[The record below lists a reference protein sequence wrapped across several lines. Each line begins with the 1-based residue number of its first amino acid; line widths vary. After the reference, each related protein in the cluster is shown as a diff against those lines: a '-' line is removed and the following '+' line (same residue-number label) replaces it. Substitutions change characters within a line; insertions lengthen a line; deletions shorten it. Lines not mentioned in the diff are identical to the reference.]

1 MNGGDEPEPSVTV
14 SGTGDARAR
23 DGETAVTGYRGPAPG
38 TGGDAPGSVYVSGTG
53 DAIATGGGTA
63 ISGYYINH
71 MQVEALTV
79 RPWGPETDGRRLD
92 TSPDLSRYPAQA
104 GPVPGAVAEA
114 AASLAREVRRRWQR
128 EENHRR
134 VHDPFP
140 LPVRYQPAPPHLM
153 DRPENIQRLLP
164 GAAPRDLDLNGDLR
178 GIADIYRKVAS
189 RRLVILGRAGSGKS
203 VLAVKLVL
211 DLLTAPE
218 SMVRV
223 PVIFSIG
230 SWDPTATTVRDLL
243 VDRLLRDHPHLARR
257 SGDGATLA
265 AALVDAELILPV
277 LDGFDEL
284 AEALRSP
291 ALDALNTTSLPL
303 VLTSRRE
310 EYARAIREGHTPL
323 VWAACTELDDLTVED
338 LAAYLPRTDRLA
350 ASGVRG
356 DVRVWDAFLE
366 RLGAGDTPVGIR
378 IGRVLGTPLMVS
390 LARTM
395 YEKPGKSPLELFDT
409 ARFPTERH
417 IEEHLLAGFVPT
429 LYRHRVHERTD
440 TDRGRRH
447 RNRHRNRD
455 PDRARRWLGYLASSL
470 AHDGDD
476 GDDGHDRQDLAWWR
490 LGESVRLPT
499 RIAHTALASA
509 LCMAAATWLTGL
521 CGYAFAFPA
530 PFTPAAVLLQG
541 TLAGLL
547 SGISFGLAHCV
558 LALSG
563 RSAAPPSRVQ
573 LELSGAERRAG
584 PGRARGILT
593 RVRAALVAGWVLGI
607 GYSWAD
613 ILVRVPLGVFPES
626 GLLRIVTGNML
637 LFGLVFSLTAGLA
650 FGLVA
655 ALEAPM
661 DITAAATPVQL
672 LSANRT
678 AALRQLLVLIPAVT
692 VGCGLVGH
700 LAVQLL
706 PRILPVN
713 MIWTRELTVYLGAI
727 GGLGGST
734 AYILAFTAW
743 GQWLTLARVW
753 LPLTRR
759 LPWDTVAFLKDAYHL
774 GVLRHTGAV
783 YQFRHYQLQ
792 RHLTHTYRNPEHST
806 ADLPLRGDQ
815 DLGLR
820 HR

>member
-1 MNGGDEPEPSVTV
+1 M
-14 SGTGDARAR
+14 
-23 DGETAVTGYRGPAPG
+23 
-38 TGGDAPGSVYVSGTG
+38 SGTG

-63 ISGYYINH
+63 ISGSINH
-71 MQVEALTV
+71 LHVETLTV
-79 RPWGPETDGRRLD
+79 RPWCPETDGGRLN
-92 TSPDLSRYPAQA
+92 TSPDPSPY
-104 GPVPGAVAEA
+104 PVPAPVAEA

-140 LPVRYQPAPPHLM
+140 LPVRYRPAPPDLM
-153 DRPENIQRLLP
+153 DRPENIQRLPP

-218 SMVRV
+218 FAVRV

-230 SWDPTATTVRDLL
+230 SWDPTTTTVRDLL

-291 ALDALNTTSLPL
+291 ALDALNSTSLPL

-310 EYARAIREGHTPL
+310 EYARAIRDGHTPL
-323 VWAACTELDDLTVED
+323 VWAACTELHDLTVED

-350 ASGVRG
+350 ASGGRG

-366 RLGAGDTPVGIR
+366 RLRAGDTAAGVRLG
-378 IGRVLGTPLMVS
+378 GVLGTPLMVA

-395 YEKPGKSPLELFDT
+395 YETPGKSPLELFDT

-429 LYRHRVHERTD
+429 LYRHRAHERTD
-440 TDRGRRH
+440 SDRGRRD
-447 RNRHRNRD
+447 RD
-455 PDRARRWLGYLASSL
+455 PDRARRWLGHLASSL
-470 AHDGDD
+470 AH
-476 GDDGHDRQDLAWWR
+476 DGHDRQDLAWWR

-499 RIAHTALASA
+499 RIAHTALAAA

-521 CGYAFAFPA
+521 SGYAFAFPVRL
-530 PFTPAAVLLQG
+530 TPTAILLQG

-547 SGISFGLAHCV
+547 AGISFGLAHGV

-573 LELSGAERRAG
+573 LKLSGTERRAG
-584 PGRARGILT
+584 PGTARGILT
-593 RVRAALVAGWVLGI
+593 RVRAALAAGWVLGI
-607 GYSWAD
+607 GYSWSD
-613 ILVRVPLGVFPES
+613 ILVRIPLGAFPES
-626 GLLRIVTGNML
+626 GLLRIAAGNML

-661 DITAAATPVQL
+661 DTTAAATPVQL

-678 AALRQLLVLIPAVT
+678 AAIRQLLVLIPAIT
-692 VGCGLVGH
+692 AGCGLTGH
-700 LAVQLL
+700 LAVRLL

-713 MIWTRELTVYLGAI
+713 MIWTWEVTVYLGAI

-734 AYILAFTAW
+734 AYLLAFTAW

-759 LPWDTVAFLKDAYHL
+759 LPWDTVAFLEDAYHL

-783 YQFRHYQLQ
+783 YQFRHHHLQ
-792 RHLTHTYRNPEHST
+792 RHLTHAYRNPEHPT
-806 ADLPLRGDQ
+806 ATARPER
-815 DLGLR
+815 R
-820 HR
+820 